1 MNRPDE
7 YLAIHWLAVALLAIG
22 AIAFIR
28 LRANRKAALAT
39 FATIAVYAL
48 GGFTISNVAIAFLGF
63 YDLGSL
69 LFALGLGG
77 LFLAVSVVILG
88 RVWSPRLA
96 ILLAAVTLFGLG
108 GWSEAAV
115 GETLAELGRMTR
127 SVQFTRPLW
136 LVLLAFVP
144 VIVWLARRSLSG
156 LGPTRKWLAIGA
168 RSTIVALLAGALAE
182 PRVNRPSENVT
193 VLFLLDRSQSLPQDI
208 DPNANVADQV
218 DRRWLRMR
226 GFVRDSVLLRG
237 IDHSRDKAGAI
248 LFGKRPK
255 LALPPASVRDK
266 FDVDDRM
273 AGPIDGQHTDIAA
286 ALKLALASFPEGSG
300 KRVVLVSDGNENMG
314 NAVDQATLAKQNGAQ
329 IDVVAV
335 APGYRNESEVLVQS
349 VEAPPVSTTGTQLP
363 LRVLVRNTSPSRVVR
378 GQLELVR
385 VGLND
390 DGSEKVE
397 QVAIEND
404 QPQVLDAPMGKA
416 ATVIL
421 QPGLNSL
428 RFRDVPPKPGETSFS
443 YRATFTPSLSGVP
456 TKDGQL
462 ADVVAGMPNDRIANN
477 RATTA
482 VVMRGQRRVLFVEE
496 PANGQSPHA
505 HLVRTLLRAEIKV
518 SVVSPARL
526 PAEPGDFA
534 LFLTN
539 YDCIVLANVPAEV
552 FSRDQ
557 MEAIRTSVHD
567 QGTGLIMVGGPD
579 SFGPGGY
586 QNTPVEE
593 ALPVLCEIKSPMAA
607 GKGGLILIMHASE
620 MADGNHW
627 QKVIAKLA
635 IERLSAP
642 DMVGVMQYGFGAG
655 AAGISWVIPFQQVGQ
670 EKGRLLAKIDRMD
683 PQDMPDFDPF
693 LTAAADTLANPA
705 HNLSVK
711 HCIVISDGDP
721 QYGVA
726 GQAATAKMAAN
737 AITCTTVGVATH
749 GQAESGRMKSIA
761 EATKDGKGNP
771 GAYYEP
777 KDPSQLPNIYIKES
791 RRISQSFIYDKPFLP
806 RHLIV
811 GGITEGIPRELPS
824 LRGFVRT
831 TYKESPLAQFRIE
844 GPPIADDLRFPILA
858 SWQYGLGKAI
868 AFTSDARTQPA
879 ANVKGW
885 DADWVE
891 SDIYKKF
898 WEQAVNWALRPAEAG
913 RMTVVSEHREGRV
926 RVTVTARDERDRPVN
941 GLDLTGKI
949 TLPRIPKPG
958 EKVPAI
964 AFKRKGPG
972 QYEAEFAAEDAGTY
986 FVTVQGHQPGVGG
999 LQGAIFDTARTGVTL
1014 PYSQEF
1020 ADLDTNTTL
1029 LKQLAEITG
1038 GRYHTDDAAELDELA
1053 KSSDLFREAPKTSRA
1068 YQPFWYWLVFAAGVL
1083 LLFDIGVRRVAVEWP
1098 EVKALAAG
1106 FWSKLREA
1114 PDLEAATTLGQLQRR
1129 KQEIDER
1136 IERERAARR
1145 FDPSAAPSEPAPK
1158 GADAGPSDG
1167 PRPLPPAPPPRTDA
1181 KKPADAEA
1189 DMFSRLK
1196 KARDRAEH
1204 KRDKPDEPDG
1214 PR

>member
-1 MNRPDE
+1 MDRAGE
-7 YLAIHWLAVALLAIG
+7 FLAIHWFAVVCLLA
-22 AIAFIR
+22 A
-28 LRANRKAALAT
+28 
-39 FATIAVYAL
+39 
-48 GGFTISNVAIAFLGF
+48 
-63 YDLGSL
+63 
-69 LFALGLGG
+69 FALGLRFRSRAVTLG
-77 LFLAVSVVILG
+77 LFTTVAPFALGGIALTGATVDLFGRYDFGSLLVGAGIGAIVVLVSVLLLG
-88 RVWSPRLA
+88 RVWSALPALGA
-96 ILLAAVTLFGLG
+96 VALLFLGLG
-108 GWSEAAV
+108 GWGEAGA
-115 GETLAELGRMTR
+115 GEAIVELFRMTR

-136 LVLLAFVP
+136 LGLLVFVP
-144 VIVWLARRSLSG
+144 WILYTAWRSLSG
-156 LGPTRKWLAIGA
+156 LGSTRKWLAISLRCG
-168 RSTIVALLAGALAE
+168 IVAVLAGAMAE
-182 PRVNRPSENVT
+182 PRVNRPSENVA
-193 VLFLLDRSQSLPQDI
+193 VLFLLDRSQSIPQDI
-208 DPNANVADQV
+208 EPAENAADRV
-218 DRRWLRMR
+218 DRRWLRTR
-226 GFVRDSVLLRG
+226 DFVRNAVLLRG
-237 IDHSRDKAGAI
+237 VEHARDKSGVV

-266 FDVDDRM
+266 FDVDERM
-273 AGPIDGQHTDIAA
+273 AGPIDGQYTDIAA

-300 KRVVLVSDGNENMG
+300 KRIVLVSDGNENVG
-314 NAVDQATLAKQNGAQ
+314 NALDQAALAKQNGAP

-335 APGYRNESEVLVQS
+335 APGYRNEGEVLVHS

-363 LRVLVRNTSPSRVVR
+363 LRVLLRNTSPSRMVR
-378 GQLELVR
+378 GLLELVR

-397 QVAIEND
+397 QVAIEPD
-404 QPQVLDAPMGKA
+404 QPQVLDAPRGKS

-421 QPGLNSL
+421 NPGLNSL

-443 YRATFTPSLSGVP
+443 YRATFTPVLSGVP

-462 ADVVAGMPNDRIANN
+462 ENIVVGLPNDRVANN

-496 PANGQSPHA
+496 PINGRSPHA

-526 PAEPGDFA
+526 PAEPSDFA

-557 MEAIRTSVHD
+557 MESIRAAVHD
-567 QGTGLIMVGGPD
+567 QGTGLIMIGGPD

-586 QNTPVEE
+586 QKTPIED
-593 ALPVLCEIKSPMAA
+593 ALPVECEIKSPLAA
-607 GKGGLILIMHASE
+607 GKGGLVLIMHASE

-627 QKVIAKLA
+627 QKVIARLA

-655 AAGISWVIPFQQVGQ
+655 AAGISWVIPFQTVG
-670 EKGRLLAKIDRMD
+670 EDKSRLLAKIDRMD

-693 LTAAADTLANPA
+693 LTAAADTLADPA

-721 QYGVA
+721 QYGAA

-749 GQAESGRMKSIA
+749 GMAESGRMKAIA
-761 EATKDGKGNP
+761 EATKDGRGNP

-777 KDPSQLPNIYIKES
+777 KNPNELPSIYIKES
-791 RRISQSFIYDKPFLP
+791 RRISQSFIYDKPFRP
-806 RHLIV
+806 KHLIM
-811 GGITEGIPRELPS
+811 GTITEGLPQELPP

-844 GPPIADDLRFPILA
+844 GPRLADDLRFPILA
-858 SWQYGLGKAI
+858 SWQYGLGKAV

-879 ANVKGW
+879 ANLKGW

-913 RMTVVSEHREGRV
+913 RMTVASEYREGRV

-941 GLDLTGKI
+941 GLDLDGKI
-949 TLPRIPKPG
+949 TLPRAPKPG
-958 EKVPAI
+958 ERIPSVT
-964 AFKRKGPG
+964 FKRKGPG
-972 QYEAEFAAEDAGTY
+972 QYEAEFAAEEAGTY
-986 FVTVQGHQPGVGG
+986 FVTVQGRQPGVGAAPG
-999 LQGAIFDTARTGVTL
+999 IVFDTARTGVTL

-1020 ADLDTNTTL
+1020 ADLDTNVAL
-1029 LKQLAEITG
+1029 LKQLADVSG
-1038 GRYHTDDAAELDELA
+1038 GRYFTDDPLELEQLA
-1053 KSSDLFREAPKTSRA
+1053 RSTELFRDAPKTTRA

-1083 LLFDIGVRRVAVEWP
+1083 LLFDVGIRRVAIEWP
-1098 EVKALAAG
+1098 ELKATAIAL
-1106 FWSKLREA
+1106 WRQLREVPA
-1114 PDLEAATTLGQLQRR
+1114 SESASTLGQLQRR
-1129 KQEIDER
+1129 KLEIDER

-1145 FDPSAAPSEPAPK
+1145 FDATAIPRAAPPP
-1158 GADAGPSDG
+1158 GAEAGPAES
-1167 PRPLPPAPPPRTDA
+1167 PPLPTAPPPRPVA
-1181 KKPADAEA
+1181 RKPGDDDL

-1204 KRDKPDEPDG
+1204 KKDKPDEPDP